1 MAEWGISLRYP
12 LIFWSFPVKP
22 YMEMRRNWGTFV
34 LDALIAALVGLWLMG
49 GIEWQGRLILK
60 HGADPRRAALI
71 VGALGAW
78 LWPAFRARSFWV
90 RFALRFWSWLETRRG
105 RWIALGGGCL
115 LACVIGVLQTLAL
128 RVPLYDVGLFHQI
141 LWSLAHGHGFV
152 STISG
157 AGNFLLDHLS
167 PSLSLLVPAYRLSG
181 SSPLV
186 LSVVLPLILYA
197 GVSAGVWLAEQRADR
212 ESRKWLPAAAVV
224 FGLTFESL
232 WGNLSWGFH
241 ENAIAFAA
249 LSWAFALIAAG
260 GADRGRKLAVLVLF
274 VIAAG
279 SKEILLVDVAL
290 ALLAWAMM
298 ERKKD
303 RFVAVFS
310 VILAVAFLAAFV
322 WFEKLPHP
330 ADKNYFDRYYA
341 YLGHGLGD
349 FFKTL
354 LFSPWV
360 VVQNVGARELAR
372 YFVAVFLPW
381 LFLPLWM
388 ARGSSW
394 LLVAILPSLAS
405 AALST
410 YPPLRG
416 SSFHYVLE
424 LWPVL
429 AVVTLL
435 GFARMPTRASRRWA
449 IAWAGLA
456 LLAWDHDPVG
466 AMREYGRGAV
476 EMAPVRRA
484 LAEIPVEDGVLGDEL
499 AGPWIAGR
507 LQAARWPAVDALAS
521 GRCPRWVVLRSAA
534 QLELTRKVCGGG
546 EFASEHVVGEWRV
559 GGVGGR

>member
-1 MAEWGISLRYP
+1 
-12 LIFWSFPVKP
+12 
-22 YMEMRRNWGTFV
+22 MRRNLGTFV
-34 LDALIAALVGLWLMG
+34 LDALIAALVGLWLVG
-49 GIEWQGRLILK
+49 GIEWHGRLILR

-71 VGALGAW
+71 VGAMGAW
-78 LWPAFRARSFWV
+78 LWPAYWARSFWV
-90 RFALRFWSWLETRRG
+90 GLARRIWAWLETRRG
-105 RWIALGGGCL
+105 RFIALGAGCL
-115 LACVIGVLQTLAL
+115 LACVIGVLKTLAL

-167 PSLSLLVPAYRLSG
+167 PSLALLVPAYWLSA
-181 SSPLV
+181 SSPLT
-186 LSVVLPLILYA
+186 LAVVLPLLLYA
-197 GVSAGVWLAEQRADR
+197 GIAAWVRLAEKLAAAAGGK
-212 ESRKWLPAAAVV
+212 SKKWLPAATVL

-232 WGNLSWGFH
+232 WGNLNWGFH

-249 LSWAFALIAAG
+249 LSWAFALISAG
-260 GADRGRKLAVLVLF
+260 EASRRHKLVALALF
-274 VIAAG
+274 TIAAA

-290 ALLAWAMM
+290 ALFAWAVI
-298 ERKKD
+298 ERRRD
-303 RFVAVFS
+303 RWIALGA
-310 VILAVAFLAAFV
+310 ILFALAFLASFV

-341 YLGHGLGD
+341 YLGQGLGD

-354 LFSPWV
+354 LLSPWAI
-360 VVQNVGARELAR
+360 VQNVGAGELGR

-388 ARGSSW
+388 AWRAISRKRGREAIW
-394 LLVAILPSLAS
+394 LIAILPSLAS

-435 GFARMPTRASRRWA
+435 ALSRMPAAASRRWA

-466 AMREYGRGAV
+466 ALREYGRGARD
-476 EMAPVRRA
+476 MAPVRQA
-484 LAEIPVEDGVLGDEL
+484 LAEIPLQDGVLADEL

-507 LQAARWPAVDALAS
+507 LQAARWPAVEALS
-521 GRCPRWVVLRSAA
+521 GAPGGGKCPRWVVLRSPV
-534 QLELTRKVCGGG
+534 QLELTRKICGADIAAARI
-546 EFASEHVVGEWRV
+546 EGEWRIMET
-559 GGVGGR
+559 RER